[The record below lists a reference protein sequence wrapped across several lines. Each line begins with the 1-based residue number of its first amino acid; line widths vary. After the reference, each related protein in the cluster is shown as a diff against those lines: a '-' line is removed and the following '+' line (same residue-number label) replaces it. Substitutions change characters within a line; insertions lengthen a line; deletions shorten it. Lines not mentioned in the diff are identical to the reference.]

1 MTKFSRSNLKQ
12 LVIVFIII
20 SFLATWLN
28 QLGILQYPPGAIT
41 GTIFDIGSI
50 LGLISAIVAIRLVLR
65 IPDN

>member
-1 MTKFSRSNLKQ
+1 MTKFSISNLKQ

>member
-1 MTKFSRSNLKQ
+1 MTKFSRNNLKQ
-12 LVIVFIII
+12 LIIFFIII

-28 QLGILQYPPGAIT
+28 QVGILQYPPGAIK

>member
-1 MTKFSRSNLKQ
+1 MTKFSRNNLKQ
-12 LVIVFIII
+12 LIIFFIII

-28 QLGILQYPPGAIT
+28 QVGILQYPPGAIT